1 MIFIDSGPFLGRYLR
16 NDPHRDVAMRA
27 WDLLGSQALVTSNYV
42 LDETF
47 TLLARRAGYQFAAER
62 AERFYASEAFEI
74 VSAVREDELTAVHLF
89 KKFAD
94 QKVSCTDCVSFAIMR
109 RCGLLTAFTFD
120 RHFLHA
126 GFHVIGL
133 Q

>member
-1 MIFIDSGPFLGRYLR
+1 MRTWDRLR
-16 NDPHRDVAMRA
+16 TTP
-27 WDLLGSQALVTSNYV
+27 LVTSNYV

-47 TLLARRAGYQFAAER
+47 TLMARRVGYGFAAER

-89 KKFAD
+89 KKFAH
-94 QKVSCTDCVSFAIMR
+94 QEVSFTDCISFAIMR
-109 RCGLLTAFTFD
+109 RHGVATAFTFD

-126 GFHVIGL
+126 GFNVIGL